1 MIKAIYWRS
10 ENAGRQVHSRA
21 DVQALDLI
29 RDHRFNGIVVTVPLY
44 VKVDPGAR
52 FDVVVTDDS
61 FESYNKNLT
70 SSSVNGIKLIR

>member
-29 RDHRFNGIVVTVPLY
+29 RDHRVNGFIFTVPLY
-44 VKVDPGAR
+44 VKVNPGAR
-52 FDVVVTDDS
+52 FDVAVTDDS
-61 FESYNKNLT
+61 FESCSTNE
-70 SSSVNGIKLIR
+70 